1 MSVRGGHS
9 GEARSCELGP
19 GRERP
24 WPPGSGRV
32 GSGRH
37 DPSIPGCREMGGPAG
52 LYCHM
57 IGVPGM

>member
-24 WPPGSGRV
+24 WPPGADESGAEDMIPAFLV
-32 GSGRH
+32 AGRWGVR
-37 DPSIPGCREMGGPAG
+37 PASI
-52 LYCHM
+52 
-57 IGVPGM
+57 VT